1 MSRERSGSFFKREKK
16 LADGKK
22 VATWWARVTYVDV
35 VTDQRR
41 DRQRRAENR
50 AHAKEL
56 MQALVAEYDA
66 TGGRSLQHERQTFAE
81 LAARYEARYLKPAEY
96 VEGRKVAGVR
106 SLTPAKAAVRA
117 LKTYFGVRPLR
128 GITYGNI
135 LEYRAVRLKTP
146 TRGDRARHERE
157 LKQDPQAKL
166 CVTRTIGAVNRELE
180 KLRHML
186 NVAQREGWI
195 LRSPMQGGDP
205 LISKADERQ
214 RERIITRE
222 EETKLLAA
230 CAGRCAHLRP
240 IIICAL
246 DTGMRRGE
254 LLKLRWRDVDFD
266 HRVITIQA
274 FNTKTMRE
282 RQVSL
287 TARLKLE
294 LERLYEMS
302 PKRPDGLVFGI
313 SDNVKNSFTSVRHA
327 AGLDD
332 VRFHD
337 LRHTAATRLVGAHI
351 PLSEVGRVL
360 GHTHAQTTF
369 CYVNA
374 NLETTR
380 RAAAALDAFH
390 ETETAPAQGAGTEAT
405 ELITLRG
412 RFLCRVVRRVLL
424 VPSLV

>member
-16 LADGKK
+16 LANGKRA
-22 VATWWARVTYVDV
+22 VTWWARVTYVDA
-35 VTDQRR
+35 VTGKRR
-41 DRQRRAENR
+41 DHQRRAENR

-56 MQALVAEYDA
+56 MQKLVAEYDA
-66 TGGRSLQHERQTFAE
+66 TGGRSLQYERQTFAE
-81 LAARYEARYLKPAEY
+81 LAARYEAHYLKPAEY
-96 VEGRKVAGVR
+96 VDGRKVAGVR
-106 SLTPAKAAVRA
+106 SLAPAPAAVNA
-117 LKTYFGVRPLR
+117 LKAHFGVRPLR
-128 GITYGNI
+128 GITYGDI
-135 LEYRAVRLKTP
+135 LEYRAARLKTP

-157 LKQDPQAKL
+157 LKKDPKAEL
-166 CVTRTIGAVNRELE
+166 RVTRTIAAVNRELE

-195 LRSPMQGGDP
+195 LRSPMQGGSP
-205 LISKADERQ
+205 LISKADEKK

-222 EETKLLAA
+222 EEAKLLAV

-254 LLKLRWRDVDFD
+254 LLKLCWRDVDFEN
-266 HRVITIQA
+266 RVINIQA

-282 RQVSL
+282 RQVSM

-302 PKRPDGLVFGI
+302 PKRPDMLVFGI

-337 LRHTAATRLVGAHI
+337 LRHTAATRLVGASI
-351 PLSEVGRVL
+351 PLPEVGRVL
-360 GHTHAQTTF
+360 GHTQANTTYR
-369 CYVNA
+369 YVNA
-374 NLETTR
+374 NMETAR
-380 RAAAALDAFH
+380 RASAALDAFH
-390 ETETAPAQGAGTEAT
+390 NAEAEPVEGAAAAAT
-405 ELITLRG
+405 ELIN
-412 RFLCRVVRRVLL
+412 
-424 VPSLV
+424 